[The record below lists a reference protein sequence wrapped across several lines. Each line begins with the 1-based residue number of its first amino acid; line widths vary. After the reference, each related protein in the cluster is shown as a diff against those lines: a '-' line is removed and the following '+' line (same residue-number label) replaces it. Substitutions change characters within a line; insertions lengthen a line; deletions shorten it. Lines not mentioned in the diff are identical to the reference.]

1 MKKVHLFC
9 LALLVVLAA
18 GCFLCRGLR
27 IHQEV

>member
-18 GCFLCRGLR
+18 GCFSVQGLR
-27 IHQEV
+27 IHH